1 MNRIVCFF
9 VCLFVSFSASAAT
22 PPYQF
27 DLNGVPLGQVATIFY
42 ADAFKRPYILA
53 PELLQDQRP
62 VSLRVEGNA
71 DQVRREFVRLLDA
84 FGYTV
89 TRRDGLDHVSVKKAP
104 TPPPGEYF
112 LYRPLYRDVAY
123 LSETLQPLFEGRFSV
138 NRQVSVPGATP
149 SPASSPYGSA
159 ASLVSRDSD
168 HLVFVGSKAEI
179 ARVKL
184 LLPQIDVAMG
194 EVMVRGVVY
203 EVQTGDANGSAFSLA
218 ASLLKGKINVTL
230 AGNPFDNQ
238 VSLSTSDFSAVLSAL
253 SSDNRFRV
261 VSQPSLRVRSGAEA
275 TFSVG
280 AEVPVLGAV
289 SYAQGSGEPIQSV
302 EYRDSGVIF
311 NLRPQVRE
319 STVDLV
325 VDQQLSNF
333 VQTTT
338 GVNNSPTLTK
348 RQLTTS
354 VQMRDRE
361 VILLGGLTE
370 EKTADN
376 STGLSFLPKLF
387 RSNTSEASKS
397 EILLVIQLTKL

>member
-1 MNRIVCFF
+1 MTRIVCLF
-9 VCLFVSFSASAAT
+9 VCLFVSFAASAAT

-53 PELLQDQRP
+53 PEVLQDQRL

-71 DQVRREFVRLLDA
+71 DQVRREFVRLLDG

-89 TRRDGLDHVSVKKAP
+89 TRRDGLDYVAPKKTP
-104 TPPPGEYF
+104 PPPPGEYF
-112 LYRPLYRDVAY
+112 LYRPQYRDVAY
-123 LSETLQPLFEGRFSV
+123 LSETLQPLFEGRFAV
-138 NRQVSVPGATP
+138 NRQVSVPGAMPVTAAVP
-149 SPASSPYGSA
+149 PGSA
-159 ASLVSRDSD
+159 AATINRDSD

-179 ARVKL
+179 AKVKQ

-203 EVQTGDANGSAFSLA
+203 EVQTGDANGSAFALA

-230 AGNPFDNQ
+230 AGNPLDNSI
-238 VSLSTSDFSAVLSAL
+238 SLSTSDFTAVLSAL

-275 TFSVG
+275 SFSVG

-302 EYRDSGVIF
+302 EYRPSGVIF

-319 STVDLV
+319 STVDLA

-333 VQTTT
+333 VPTTN

-348 RQLTTS
+348 RQLTTN
-354 VQMRDRE
+354 VQMSDRE

-370 EKTADN
+370 EKTTDN

-387 RSNTSEASKS
+387 RSNTSESSKS

>member
-1 MNRIVCFF
+1 MNRIVSLF
-9 VCLFVSFSASAAT
+9 VCLFVSFAASAAT
-22 PPYQF
+22 SPYQF

-168 HLVFVGSKAEI
+168 HLVFVGSKVEI
-179 ARVKL
+179 ARVKQ
-184 LLPQIDVAMG
+184 LLPQIDIAMG

>member
-1 MNRIVCFF
+1 
-9 VCLFVSFSASAAT
+9 
-22 PPYQF
+22 PP
-27 DLNGVPLGQVATIFY
+27 
-42 ADAFKRPYILA
+42 
-53 PELLQDQRP
+53 
-62 VSLRVEGNA
+62 
-71 DQVRREFVRLLDA
+71 
-84 FGYTV
+84 
-89 TRRDGLDHVSVKKAP
+89 
-104 TPPPGEYF
+104 PPPGEYF

-123 LSETLQPLFEGRFSV
+123 LSETLQPLFEGRFAV

-149 SPASSPYGSA
+149 SPLSSPQGSA

-179 ARVKL
+179 EKVKL
-184 LLPQIDVAMG
+184 LLPQIDIAMG

-203 EVQTGDANGSAFSLA
+203 EVQTGDSNGSAFSLA
-218 ASLLKGKINVTL
+218 ASLLKGKLNITL

-302 EYRDSGVIF
+302 QYRDSGVIF

-370 EKTADN
+370 EKTSDN

-387 RSNTSEASKS
+387 RSNTSEASNS